1 MRNLILIL
9 WLSAFVVA
17 QSKSPDID
25 SYLDMVA
32 QGKIVEVKSHI
43 PDLLVE
49 YPNDAGVKLLLA
61 VVIDDT
67 HKSIDIYKKLVAN
80 HPESKWADDA
90 YWRIIQYYALKG
102 EINKAKY
109 ELNYFRTKY
118 PQSEYILSA
127 TEMIRI
133 ADGIASNKSTIL
145 ESDGNRSSTIERK
158 TEPVI
163 RRENNTQPNQMR
175 DFTKEEPKKIGM
187 VRQTEEQETQEPI
200 EVKPEVETT
209 TIVKSQPVRIQK
221 VTNNDDSNLAISNNN
236 QRVIRQ
242 RITIDET
249 EDKTHPSQIVKEQ
262 QEKIATKSKDVAP
275 EVVEAELTASEVV
288 TSPNVEVQK
297 EVAEIAETVTTN
309 TGYYG
314 LQVGLFDNKKSAEN
328 EMKKFLR
335 KRMRTEVKSK
345 TIDGDNK
352 FAVVIGNYSSL
363 ESAKA
368 AKIIVQQQ
376 CDCEP
381 IVFEK

>member
-17 QSKSPDID
+17 QSKTPDID
-25 SYLDMVA
+25 SYLDMIA

-49 YPNDAGVKLLLA
+49 YPNDPGVKLLLA

-67 HKSIDIYKKLVAN
+67 HKSIDIFKKIVAN

-118 PQSEYILSA
+118 PQSEFVLAA

-145 ESDGNRSSTIERK
+145 ESDNNTTIERK
-158 TEPVI
+158 AAPVI
-163 RRENNTQPNQMR
+163 RKDNDSQPNQMR
-175 DFTKEEPKKIGM
+175 DFSKEEPKKIGL
-187 VRQTEEQETQEPI
+187 VREREEPR
-200 EVKPEVETT
+200 VKEQPEVETNT
-209 TIVKSQPVRIQK
+209 VVKSQPVRIQK
-221 VTNNDDSNLAISNNN
+221 INNKNDNNLAISNNN
-236 QRVIRQ
+236 HRVIRQ

-249 EDKTHPSQIVKEQ
+249 EDRTHPSQIVRE
-262 QEKIATKSKDVAP
+262 QEKIISSTKQNSEPVDIASADLEQAK
-275 EVVEAELTASEVV
+275 EVTPPKQE
-288 TSPNVEVQK
+288 
-297 EVAEIAETVTTN
+297 EVAETVVTN

-314 LQVGLFDNKKSAEN
+314 LQVGLFDNKKSAN
-328 EMKKFLR
+328 AEMKKFLR

-345 TIDGDNK
+345 TIDGENK

>member
-80 HPESKWADDA
+80 HPDSKWADDA

-118 PQSEYILSA
+118 PQSEYVLAA

-133 ADGIASNKSTIL
+133 ADGIASNRSTIL
-145 ESDGNRSSTIERK
+145 ESDVNRSTTIERK

-163 RRENNTQPNQMR
+163 RRDNDTQPNQMR

-187 VRQTEEQETQEPI
+187 VRQTEEPK
-200 EVKPEVETT
+200 EVEPEVETT

-262 QEKIATKSKDVAP
+262 QEKLATKSKDITP
-275 EVVEAELTASEVV
+275 EVEEAELTASEVV
-288 TSPNVEVQK
+288 TSPDIEVQK
-297 EVAEIAETVTTN
+297 EVAEVAETVTTN

-314 LQVGLFDNKKSAEN
+314 LQVGLFDNRKSAEN

-345 TIDGDNK
+345 TIDGESK

>member
-17 QSKSPDID
+17 QSKTPDID
-25 SYLDMVA
+25 SYLDMIA

-49 YPNDAGVKLLLA
+49 YPNDPGVKLLLA

-67 HKSIDIYKKLVAN
+67 HKSIDIFKKIVAN

-118 PQSEYILSA
+118 PQSEFVLAA

-133 ADGIASNKSTIL
+133 ADGIASNKSSIL
-145 ESDGNRSSTIERK
+145 ESDNNTTIERK
-158 TEPVI
+158 AAPVI
-163 RRENNTQPNQMR
+163 RKDNDSQPNQMR
-175 DFTKEEPKKIGM
+175 DFSKEEPKKIGL
-187 VRQTEEQETQEPI
+187 VREREEPR
-200 EVKPEVETT
+200 VKEQPEVESNTV
-209 TIVKSQPVRIQK
+209 VKSQPVRIQK
-221 VTNNDDSNLAISNNN
+221 INNKNDNNLAISNNN
-236 QRVIRQ
+236 HRVIRQ

-249 EDKTHPSQIVKEQ
+249 EDRTHPSQIVKEQ
-262 QEKIATKSKDVAP
+262 EKIISSTKQNSEPVDIASADLEQAK
-275 EVVEAELTASEVV
+275 EVTPPKQE
-288 TSPNVEVQK
+288 
-297 EVAEIAETVTTN
+297 EVAETVVTN

-314 LQVGLFDNKKSAEN
+314 LQVGLFDNKKSAEA

-345 TIDGDNK
+345 TIDGENK

>member
-17 QSKSPDID
+17 QSKTPDID
-25 SYLDMVA
+25 SYLDMIA

-49 YPNDAGVKLLLA
+49 YPNDPGVKLLLA

-67 HKSIDIYKKLVAN
+67 HKSIDIFKKIVAN

-118 PQSEYILSA
+118 PQSEFVLAA

-145 ESDGNRSSTIERK
+145 ESDNNTTIERK
-158 TEPVI
+158 AAPVI
-163 RRENNTQPNQMR
+163 RKDNDSQPNQMR
-175 DFTKEEPKKIGM
+175 DFSKEEPKKIGL
-187 VRQTEEQETQEPI
+187 VREREEPR
-200 EVKPEVETT
+200 VKEQPEVETNT
-209 TIVKSQPVRIQK
+209 VVKSQPVRIQK
-221 VTNNDDSNLAISNNN
+221 INNKNDNNLEISNNN
-236 QRVIRQ
+236 HRVIRQ

-262 QEKIATKSKDVAP
+262 EKIISSTKQNSEPVDIASADLEQAK
-275 EVVEAELTASEVV
+275 EVTPPKQE
-288 TSPNVEVQK
+288 
-297 EVAEIAETVTTN
+297 EVAETVVTN

-314 LQVGLFDNKKSAEN
+314 LQVGLFDNKKSAN
-328 EMKKFLR
+328 AEMKKFLR

-345 TIDGDNK
+345 TIDGENK

>member
-1 MRNLILIL
+1 
-9 WLSAFVVA
+9 
-17 QSKSPDID
+17 
-25 SYLDMVA
+25 MVA
-32 QGKIVEVKSHI
+32 QGKITEVKSHI

-80 HPESKWADDA
+80 HPDSKWADDA
-90 YWRIIQYYALKG
+90 YWRVIQYYALKG

-118 PQSEYILSA
+118 PQSEYILAA

-133 ADGIASNKSTIL
+133 ADGIASNRSTIL
-145 ESDGNRSSTIERK
+145 ESDVNRNSTIERK

-163 RRENNTQPNQMR
+163 RKDNDSQPNQMR
-175 DFTKEEPKKIGM
+175 DFTKEQPKKIGM
-187 VRQTEEQETQEPI
+187 VRQTEEPK
-200 EVKPEVETT
+200 EVEQQEVETNT
-209 TIVKSQPVRIQK
+209 VIKSQPVRIQK

-249 EDKTHPSQIVKEQ
+249 GDKTHPSQIVKEQ
-262 QEKIATKSKDVAP
+262 QEKLATKSKDITP
-275 EVVEAELTASEVV
+275 EVEEAEITASEV
-288 TSPNVEVQK
+288 TTNSNIEVQT
-297 EVAEIAETVTTN
+297 EVAEVAETVITN

-345 TIDGDNK
+345 TIDGESK

-381 IVFEK
+381 IVFKK

>member
-17 QSKSPDID
+17 QSKTPDID
-25 SYLDMVA
+25 SYLDMIA

-49 YPNDAGVKLLLA
+49 YPNDPGVKLLLA

-67 HKSIDIYKKLVAN
+67 HKSIDIFKKIVAN

-118 PQSEYILSA
+118 PQSEYVLAA

-145 ESDGNRSSTIERK
+145 ESDNNTTIERK
-158 TEPVI
+158 AAPVI
-163 RRENNTQPNQMR
+163 RKDNDSQPNQMR
-175 DFTKEEPKKIGM
+175 DFSKEEPKKIGL
-187 VRQTEEQETQEPI
+187 VREREEPR
-200 EVKPEVETT
+200 VKEQPEVESNTV
-209 TIVKSQPVRIQK
+209 VKSQPVRIQK
-221 VTNNDDSNLAISNNN
+221 INNKNDNNLAISNNN
-236 QRVIRQ
+236 HRVIRQ

-249 EDKTHPSQIVKEQ
+249 EDRTHPSQIVKEQ
-262 QEKIATKSKDVAP
+262 EKIISSTKQNSEPVDIASADLEQAK
-275 EVVEAELTASEVV
+275 EVTP
-288 TSPNVEVQK
+288 PNQE
-297 EVAEIAETVTTN
+297 EVAETVVTN

-314 LQVGLFDNKKSAEN
+314 LQVGLFDNKKSAEA

-345 TIDGDNK
+345 TIDGENK

>member
-17 QSKSPDID
+17 QSKTPDID
-25 SYLDMVA
+25 SYLDMIA

-49 YPNDAGVKLLLA
+49 YPNDPGVKLLLA

-67 HKSIDIYKKLVAN
+67 HKSIDIFKKIVAN

-118 PQSEYILSA
+118 PQSEFVLAA

-145 ESDGNRSSTIERK
+145 ESDNNTTIERK
-158 TEPVI
+158 AAPVI
-163 RRENNTQPNQMR
+163 RKDNDSQPNQMR
-175 DFTKEEPKKIGM
+175 DFSKEEPKKIGL
-187 VRQTEEQETQEPI
+187 VREREEPR
-200 EVKPEVETT
+200 VKEQPEVESNTV
-209 TIVKSQPVRIQK
+209 VKSQPVRIQK
-221 VTNNDDSNLAISNNN
+221 INNKNDNNLAISNNN
-236 QRVIRQ
+236 HRVIRQ

-249 EDKTHPSQIVKEQ
+249 EDRTHPSQIVRE
-262 QEKIATKSKDVAP
+262 QEKIISSTKQNSEPVDIASADLEQAK
-275 EVVEAELTASEVV
+275 EVTPPKQE
-288 TSPNVEVQK
+288 
-297 EVAEIAETVTTN
+297 EVAETVVTN

-314 LQVGLFDNKKSAEN
+314 LQVGLFDNKKSAEA

-345 TIDGDNK
+345 TIDGENK

>member
-17 QSKSPDID
+17 QSKTPDID
-25 SYLDMVA
+25 SYLDMIA

-49 YPNDAGVKLLLA
+49 YPNDPGVKLLLA

-67 HKSIDIYKKLVAN
+67 HKSIDIFKKIVAN

-118 PQSEYILSA
+118 PQSEFVLAA

-145 ESDGNRSSTIERK
+145 ESDNNTTIERK
-158 TEPVI
+158 AAPVI
-163 RRENNTQPNQMR
+163 RKDNDSQPNQMR
-175 DFTKEEPKKIGM
+175 DFSKEEPKKIGL
-187 VRQTEEQETQEPI
+187 VREREEPR
-200 EVKPEVETT
+200 VKEQPEVETNT
-209 TIVKSQPVRIQK
+209 VVKSQPVRIQK
-221 VTNNDDSNLAISNNN
+221 INNKNDNNLAISNNN
-236 QRVIRQ
+236 HRVIRQ

-262 QEKIATKSKDVAP
+262 EKIISSTKQNSEPVDIASADLEQAK
-275 EVVEAELTASEVV
+275 EVTPPKQE
-288 TSPNVEVQK
+288 
-297 EVAEIAETVTTN
+297 EVAETVVTN

-314 LQVGLFDNKKSAEN
+314 LQVGLFDNKKSAN
-328 EMKKFLR
+328 AEMKKFLR

-345 TIDGDNK
+345 TIDGENK

>member
-17 QSKSPDID
+17 QSKTPDID
-25 SYLDMVA
+25 SYLDLVA

-49 YPNDAGVKLLLA
+49 YPNDPGVKLLLA

-67 HKSIDIYKKLVAN
+67 HKSIDIFKKIVAN

-102 EINKAKY
+102 ELNKAKY

-118 PQSEYILSA
+118 PQSEYILAAS
-127 TEMIRI
+127 EMIRI
-133 ADGIASNKSTIL
+133 ADGIASNRSTIL
-145 ESDGNRSSTIERK
+145 ESDNNSTTIERK
-158 TEPVI
+158 AAPVM
-163 RRENNTQPNQMR
+163 RKDNDSQPNQMR
-175 DFTKEEPKKIGM
+175 DLNREEPKKIGM
-187 VRQTEEQETQEPI
+187 VRER
-200 EVKPEVETT
+200 EVPREVEKPESESNSV
-209 TIVKSQPVRIQK
+209 IKSQPVRIQK
-221 VTNNDDSNLAISNNN
+221 ITNNNDGNLAISNNN
-236 QRVIRQ
+236 HRVIRQ

-262 QEKIATKSKDVAP
+262 QEKLATKSKDSTP
-275 EVVEAELTASEVV
+275 VVEEAELTASEV
-288 TSPNVEVQK
+288 TTDSNIEVQK
-297 EVAEIAETVTTN
+297 EVAEVAETVVTK

-335 KRMRTEVKSK
+335 KRMRTEVK
-345 TIDGDNK
+345 
-352 FAVVIGNYSSL
+352 
-363 ESAKA
+363 
-368 AKIIVQQQ
+368 
-376 CDCEP
+376 
-381 IVFEK
+381 